1 MENMRTKSIKIGNVT
16 VGGHWFHVW
25 AGPCAIESEEQFSKT
40 AEFVKQQGGTGLR
53 GGIFKL
59 RTDSKNFQGLGK
71 KALPMIQKVK
81 AQANLLFV
89 SEITDPRQI
98 EFLEP
103 VLDIYQVGTR
113 NMFNYE
119 LLKELGKSQKPV
131 LLKRAFSARI
141 KEWLN
146 AADYLI
152 QGGNENVILCERG
165 IRTFE
170 TQTRNTLDL
179 NAVAFLKKESSFPV
193 FVDPS
198 HGTGIAS
205 LVSPM
210 SHAAVSAGADGLLIE
225 THPEPEKALCDSYQA
240 LPFRKFEQLMKSL
253 KVLLP
258 FFGKNLYTH
267 RV

>member
-1 MENMRTKSIKIGNVT
+1 MNNMKTKSIKIKDAT
-16 VGGHWFHVW
+16 IGGDFFHVW
-25 AGPCAIESEEQFSKT
+25 AGPCAIESEDQFSK
-40 AEFVKQQGGTGLR
+40 AASFVKKQGGTGLR

-59 RTDSKNFQGLGK
+59 RTDSRNFQGLGK
-71 KALPMIQKVK
+71 EALPMVQKVK
-81 AQANLLFV
+81 SQADLLFV

-103 VLDIYQVGTR
+103 VLDVYQVGTR

-131 LLKRAFSARI
+131 LLKRAFSAKI
-141 KEWLN
+141 KEWLK
-146 AADYLI
+146 AAEYLI

-179 NAVAFLKKESSFPV
+179 NAVAFLKKESSLPV

-198 HGTGIAS
+198 HGTGMAS

-210 SHAAVSAGADGLLIE
+210 SHAAISAGVDGLLIE

-240 LPFRKFEQLMKSL
+240 LTFREFEQLMKSL
-253 KVLLP
+253 KALVP
-258 FFGKNLYTH
+258 FFGKKL
-267 RV
+267 